1 MVLVMPAEQ
10 VIPVSLTTESAE
22 VVAPVLQE
30 LLVLLGATVA
40 MVDLIQFPA
49 PRNSMPVVVAV
60 AVETELLQKA
70 V

>member
-10 VIPVSLTTESAE
+10 VIPVSLTTESAV

-30 LLVLLGATVA
+30 PLVLQGATVA

-49 PRNSMPVVVAV
+49 PRNTMPAVAV
-60 AVETELLQKA
+60 AVVETEVLH
-70 V
+70 